1 MPGTTYRFLNGRRMD
16 TREHAHSYLKKRLRL
31 SPYYGNNLDALA
43 DCLGEI
49 GVPTRIFLCNAAS
62 LRESLGDYGER
73 MLRVF
78 DDAARKNVSLDFVQ
92 RERLS

>member
-16 TREHAHSYLKKRLRL
+16 TREHAHNYLRKRLRL

-49 GVPTRIFLCNAAS
+49 GVPTRIILYHAAS
-62 LRESLGDYGER
+62 LREALGDYGER

-78 DDAARKNVSLDFVQ
+78 DDVAKKNASLKFIQ
-92 RERLS
+92 RERF

>member
-1 MPGTTYRFLNGRRMD
+1 MD

-49 GVPTRIFLCNAAS
+49 GVPTRIVLCNAAL

-78 DDAARKNVSLDFVQ
+78 DDAARKNASLKFVQ
-92 RERLS
+92 RERLT